1 MKKVIVAFDRTSFS
15 QGAFDFVKKMNET
28 EPVFLIGLF
37 LPQASLAST
46 MSVAGNVYSSNESEL
61 IEKEEALVK
70 MNVKNFE
77 QLCNQHKIEYRIQ
90 KDFEDDAVTELKK
103 ETGFANLMVLG
114 SETFFH
120 PEYENICKEYLLEIL
135 HESACSVVL
144 VPEIFEYPDNVIL
157 LYDGSV
163 NSVFSI
169 KEFSYLFPELTKRET
184 LLIYVDQS
192 NDLAIPENIQ
202 IEELL
207 TRTFSNITLLTLDFD
222 PKKYLTTWLME
233 KKSSILVCG
242 SYGRSELSMLFKKSF
257 LQDVLM
263 EHILPVF
270 ISHK

>member
-1 MKKVIVAFDRTSFS
+1 MKKIIVAFDRTNFS
-15 QGAFDFVKKMNET
+15 KGAFDFVKKMNET

-37 LPQASLAST
+37 LPQAAMASKIG
-46 MSVAGNVYSSNESEL
+46 VGGNVFTNKESQL
-61 IEKEEALVK
+61 IEKEEELVHI
-70 MNVKNFE
+70 NVKNFE
-77 QLCNQHKIEYRIQ
+77 QLCKQNKIEYRIHVN
-90 KDFEDDAVTELKK
+90 FEEYAVAELKK

-120 PEYENICKEYLLEIL
+120 AEYENICKEYLLEIL
-135 HESACSVVL
+135 HESECSVIV
-144 VPEIFEYPDNVIL
+144 VPETFEYPDNVIL

-163 NSVFSI
+163 DSVFSI

-184 LLIYVDQS
+184 LLIYVDQG

-202 IEELL
+202 IEELV
-207 TRTFSNITLLTLDFD
+207 TSTFSNITFLTLDFD

-242 SYGRSELSMLFKKSF
+242 SYGRSELSMLLKKSF
-257 LQDVLM
+257 LQDVLT